1 MRYPTQTE
9 WLGQWRPLHDPG
21 WTGPS
26 VEALSQWRGPE
37 SQPRSNLWPGLDIKQ
52 DTLALARL
60 VNWGSG
66 DLFPQFGMPKLGWSV
81 SGPGGLAQ
89 R

>member
-1 MRYPTQTE
+1 MKETST
-9 WLGQWRPLHDPG
+9 
-21 WTGPS
+21 S
-26 VEALSQWRGPE
+26 I
-37 SQPRSNLWPGLDIKQ
+37 DIKQ

-81 SGPGGLAQ
+81 SGPGGVA
-89 R
+89 RR